1 MATINKTLLGVET
14 LVPLVANTYVFA
26 ATAGTEPMTNQEVRI
41 GCDSTAA
48 VPTIELPAI
57 ASFNGIYNV
66 TVIIQD
72 NSGTAASN
80 NILVN
85 VGALSG
91 DRINTSAV
99 GWKIN
104 ANYGNM
110 TLRIGSEGHWISVG
124 NGSVTQ

>member
-26 ATAGTEPMTNQEVRI
+26 ATAGTEPNTNNQVRI
-41 GCDSTAA
+41 VCNSTAA

-57 ASFNGIYNV
+57 ASFNGIYNII
-66 TVIIQD
+66 VIIQD
-72 NSGTAASN
+72 TAGTAATN

-91 DRINTSAV
+91 DRINTSAT

-110 TLRIGSEGHWISVG
+110 TLTIGDEGHWISVG

>member
-14 LVPLVANTYVFA
+14 LVPLVANLYIFA
-26 ATAGTEPMTNQEVRI
+26 QSNGTEPIPNQEVRI
-41 GCDSTAA
+41 GCDSTLA
-48 VPTIELPAI
+48 VPTIELPSI
-57 ASFNGIYNV
+57 ASFGGIYNV

-99 GWKIN
+99 GWKIT

>member
-14 LVPLVANTYVFA
+14 LVPLVANLYIFA
-26 ATAGTEPMTNQEVRI
+26 QSNGTEPIPNQEVRI
-41 GCDSTAA
+41 GCDSTLA
-48 VPTIELPAI
+48 VPTIELPSI
-57 ASFNGIYNV
+57 ASFGGIYNV

-80 NILVN
+80 NIIVN

-99 GWKIN
+99 GWKITG
-104 ANYGNM
+104 NYGNM
-110 TLRIGSEGHWISVG
+110 TLTISAEGHWVSNGV
-124 NGSVTQ
+124 GSVTI

>member
-1 MATINKTLLGVET
+1 MATINRTLFGVDT
-14 LVPLVANTYVFA
+14 VTPLVANTYVYA
-26 ATAGTEPMTNQEVRI
+26 YTSGVQPLTNNEVRI
-41 GCDSTAA
+41 VCDSALA

-57 ASFNGIYNV
+57 ASFGGELGV
-66 TVIIQD
+66 TIIIVD
-72 NSGTAASN
+72 ATGSAVTN

-91 DRINTSAV
+91 DRINTSAT

-110 TLRIGSEGHWISVG
+110 TLTIGSDGRWVSNG
-124 NGSVTQ
+124 NGSATQ

>member
-14 LVPLVANTYVFA
+14 LVPLVANLYIFA
-26 ATAGTEPMTNQEVRI
+26 QTDGTDPMTNQEVRI

-57 ASFNGIYNV
+57 ASFGGNYGV
-66 TVIIQD
+66 EVFIQD
-72 NSGTAASN
+72 NSGTAATN

-91 DRINTSAV
+91 DRINTSAT
-99 GWKIN
+99 GWKIT